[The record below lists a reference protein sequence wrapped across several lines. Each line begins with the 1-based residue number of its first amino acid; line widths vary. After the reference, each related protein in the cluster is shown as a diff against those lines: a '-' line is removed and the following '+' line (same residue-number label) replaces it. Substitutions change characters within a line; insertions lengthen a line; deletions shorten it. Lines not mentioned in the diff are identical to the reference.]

1 VSTPDTSQ
9 AQQPAASN
17 DLRLYL
23 RLLHY
28 AKPYWKVGAI
38 SVAAMVVLGALEP
51 LLASLMRPLIDES
64 LIQKNPNSLWQ
75 VPLLIVVVFTAKG
88 VAEYVANVA
97 SQTLAQKVVADL
109 RALVFAHQIDL
120 PLKRHAM
127 EPGGRML
134 SRITYDTSAVGE
146 AVSTAWVTIIRDTL
160 ILIGLLSF
168 LFYTAWQLTLLVV
181 AIAPLLAIII
191 RKASGRLRSSNIKVQ
206 GLVGRMNGLV
216 EEALL
221 GLKEI
226 KIFQA
231 HDHQQ
236 QQFQQTSQGLRKE
249 QMRMVRVQAI
259 NVPLVQIL
267 AACSVALVIY
277 VASNM
282 SANNQLT
289 PGEFVAFIAAV
300 SMVFEPVRRLTNVNA
315 VLQRGLAAAQSIFS
329 IFDERGES
337 GVPGAGLWASAAP
350 TPPTPA
356 STPTEPPP
364 TPAAPG
370 SSAPRLS
377 GHIVF
382 DQVSYSYPNA
392 DLAAIESLS
401 LEVHP
406 NEVVAV
412 IGPSGSGKST
422 LLYLLAG
429 FDQPTTGRISIDGQ
443 PLSQLPLQQLRNNIA
458 LVSQR
463 VMLFDASIG
472 ENIRMGRP
480 SATNDEV
487 IQAAKA
493 AHAWEFIQ
501 KLPQQLD
508 TPLGSLGDRL
518 SGGQRQRMAI
528 ARAFLK
534 DAPILLLDEAT
545 SALDKESEQAVLD
558 GLEQLMKGRTV
569 LLVSHAPERLRGITR
584 TIEFE
589 FR

>member
-1 VSTPDTSQ
+1 MSTQDTSQ
-9 AQQPAASN
+9 AQQPAAGN

-23 RLLHY
+23 RLLYY

-51 LLASLMRPLIDES
+51 LLASLMRPLIDDS

-75 VPLLIVVVFTAKG
+75 VPLLIVGVFTAKG

-206 GLVGRMNGLV
+206 GLVGRMNGLI

-231 HDHQQ
+231 HDQQQ

-259 NVPLVQIL
+259 NVPLVQVL

-277 VASNM
+277 VASKM

-329 IFDERGES
+329 ILDEKGES
-337 GVPGAGLWASAAP
+337 APAAAP
-350 TPPTPA
+350 APSAPSIGSPPV
-356 STPTEPPP
+356 
-364 TPAAPG
+364 
-370 SSAPRLS
+370 APRLT

-392 DLAAIESLS
+392 DLAAIENLS

-429 FDQPTTGRISIDGQ
+429 FDQPTTGSISIDGQ

-480 SATNDEV
+480 SATSEEV

-528 ARAFLK
+528 ARAFIK

-545 SALDKESEQAVLD
+545 SALDKDSEQAVLE
-558 GLEQLMKGRTV
+558 GLSGLIKGRTV
-569 LLVSHAPERLRGITR
+569 ILVSHAPERLIRVDR
-584 TIEFE
+584 TIEL
-589 FR
+589 RV

>member
-1 VSTPDTSQ
+1 
-9 AQQPAASN
+9 
-17 DLRLYL
+17 
-23 RLLHY
+23 
-28 AKPYWKVGAI
+28 
-38 SVAAMVVLGALEP
+38 MVVLGALEP

-191 RKASGRLRSSNIKVQ
+191 RKASGRLRNSNIKVQ

-231 HDHQQ
+231 QDQQQ

-249 QMRMVRVQAI
+249 QMRVVRVQAI
-259 NVPLVQIL
+259 NVPLVQVL

-277 VASNM
+277 AASKM

-329 IFDERGES
+329 ILDEQGES
-337 GVPGAGLWASAAP
+337 GVPGAGLWDSAAP
-350 TPPTPA
+350 TPPTPIA
-356 STPTEPPP
+356 PSA
-364 TPAAPG
+364 AAPG
-370 SSAPRLS
+370 PSTSRLT

-392 DLAAIESLS
+392 DLAAIENLS

-443 PLSQLPLQQLRNNIA
+443 PLSQLPLQQLRHNIT

-569 LLVSHAPERLRGITR
+569 LLVSHSPERLRGITR
-584 TIEFE
+584 TLAIQP
-589 FR
+589 RAQ

>member
-9 AQQPAASN
+9 AQQPAAGG

-51 LLASLMRPLIDES
+51 LLASLMRPLIDDS

-231 HDHQQ
+231 HDQQQ

-329 IFDERGES
+329 ILDERGES

-350 TPPTPA
+350 TPPTPIA
-356 STPTEPPP
+356 PSA
-364 TPAAPG
+364 AAPG
-370 SSAPRLS
+370 PSASRLT

-392 DLAAIESLS
+392 DLAAIENLS

-429 FDQPTTGRISIDGQ
+429 FDQPTTGRISIDSQ
-443 PLSQLPLQQLRNNIA
+443 PLSQLPLQQLRQNIA

-569 LLVSHAPERLRGITR
+569 LLVSHSPERLRGITR

>member
-329 IFDERGES
+329 ILDERGES
-337 GVPGAGLWASAAP
+337 GVLGPGLWASAAP

-356 STPTEPPP
+356 
-364 TPAAPG
+364 APG
-370 SSAPRLS
+370 PSAPRLS

-429 FDQPTTGRISIDGQ
+429 FDQPTAGAISIDGQ
-443 PLSQLPLQQLRNNIA
+443 PLGQLSLQQLRNNIA

-528 ARAFLK
+528 ARAFIK

-545 SALDKESEQAVLD
+545 SALDKDSEQAVLE
-558 GLEQLMKGRTV
+558 GLSGLIKGRTV
-569 LLVSHAPERLRGITR
+569 ILVSHAPERLIRVDR
-584 TIEFE
+584 TIEL
-589 FR
+589 RV

>member
-1 VSTPDTSQ
+1 MDSPGPTS
-9 AQQPAASN
+9 
-17 DLRLYL
+17 DFRLYL

-28 AKPYWKVGAI
+28 AKPYWKVGAL
-38 SVAAMVVLGALEP
+38 SVAAMVALGALEP

-64 LIQKNPNSLWQ
+64 LIQKNADSLWQ
-75 VPLLIVVVFTAKG
+75 VPLLIVLVFTAKG

-109 RALVFAHQIDL
+109 RGLVFSHQIDL

-181 AIAPLLAIII
+181 AMAPILALII
-191 RKASGRLRSSNIKVQ
+191 RKASGKLRSSNIRLQ
-206 GLVGRMNGLV
+206 GLVGRMSGLI

-231 HDHQQ
+231 QDQQ
-236 QQFQQTSQGLRKE
+236 ANQFQTTNQDLRKE
-249 QMRMVRVQAI
+249 QMRVVRVQAI
-259 NVPLVQIL
+259 NVPLVQVL

-277 VASNM
+277 VASKM

-329 IFDERGES
+329 ILDEKGES
-337 GVPGAGLWASAAP
+337 GQAASRL
-350 TPPTPA
+350 TTA
-356 STPTEPPP
+356 SQPVS
-364 TPAAPG
+364 G
-370 SSAPRLS
+370 SRLK
-377 GHIVF
+377 GHIILSHVT
-382 DQVSYSYPNA
+382 YSYPNA
-392 DLAAIESLS
+392 ELAALENLS
-401 LEVHP
+401 LEILP
-406 NEVVAV
+406 QEVVAV

-429 FDQPTTGRISIDGQ
+429 FDQPAAGSIIIDGN
-443 PLSQLPLQQLRNNIA
+443 PLNQVPLQHLRQNIA

-463 VMLFDASIG
+463 VMLFDSTIG

-480 SATNDEV
+480 NASDADV

-518 SGGQRQRMAI
+518 SGGQRQRIAI

-534 DAPILLLDEAT
+534 NAPILLLDEAT
-545 SALDKESEQAVLD
+545 SALDNESKNAVEI
-558 GLEQLMKGRTV
+558 GLHLLIKGRTV
-569 LLVSHAPERLRGITR
+569 LIVNHSLEQFVGVSRLINIKEAQG
-584 TIEFE
+584 FSLP
-589 FR
+589 

>member
-1 VSTPDTSQ
+1 MTTPDTSQ
-9 AQQPAASN
+9 AQQPAAGN

-23 RLLHY
+23 RLLYY

-51 LLASLMRPLIDES
+51 LLASLMRPLIDDS

-168 LFYTAWQLTLLVV
+168 LFYTAWQLTFLVV

-191 RKASGRLRSSNIKVQ
+191 RKASGKLRSSNIKVQ
-206 GLVGRMNGLV
+206 GLVGRMNGLI

-231 HDHQQ
+231 HDQQ
-236 QQFQQTSQGLRKE
+236 QHQFQQTSQGLRKE
-249 QMRMVRVQAI
+249 QMRVVRVQAI
-259 NVPLVQIL
+259 NVPLVQVL

-277 VASNM
+277 VASKM

-329 IFDERGES
+329 ILDEKGES
-337 GVPGAGLWASAAP
+337 APADVSSSTEASPLATHFAS
-350 TPPTPA
+350 TPA
-356 STPTEPPP
+356 SPSAA
-364 TPAAPG
+364 AAPG
-370 SSAPRLS
+370 PSASRLT

-392 DLAAIESLS
+392 ELAAIENLS

-406 NEVVAV
+406 NEVVAI

-429 FDQPTTGRISIDGQ
+429 FDQPTTGSISIDGQ
-443 PLSQLPLQQLRNNIA
+443 PLSQLPLQQLRHNIA

-480 SATNDEV
+480 SATDDEV

-569 LLVSHAPERLRGITR
+569 LLVSHSPERLRGITR
-584 TIEFE
+584 TIK